1 MDGSTLAGKL
11 DQTDFA
17 ARMAAGAVVIDV
29 REPDSFEK
37 SHVPGAL
44 NICVDELGE
53 RAASELPDF
62 NREIIC
68 YCNGGSRGPRGA
80 EALEKLGYTNVRSLV
95 GGLRAW
101 TARQEG

>member
-53 RAASELPDF
+53 RAASELPNF